1 VTQKRA
7 VAGRGDALPM
17 RRLVTVASV
26 IAAVLLANPLRA
38 EQAATPASGGEE
50 SNSDLAKKTQNP
62 VADLIS
68 VPFQNNF
75 NFNTGPEK
83 RSVWDLNI
91 QPVIP
96 IHLTDD
102 WNLITRTIVPIINQ
116 PPLAPG
122 IDQAT
127 GLGDIN
133 PSFFLSPSGSKEFI
147 WGIGPTFTFPT
158 ASNRLLGM
166 GKWSMGPAAVALT
179 MQGPWVAGALINTPS
194 QSHVSSW
201 ADRRTVPLALPV
213 RCLAPGPRLPIR
225 RSRCGQ
231 RARMLRSR
239 WRKHEPVLTAA
250 FHLRQARPAR
260 IPPSTWSPEA
270 AGPLRTRR
278 PRTTRPSRS
287 WRRWAQRP
295 RPR

>member
-1 VTQKRA
+1 VQGIVTALLRDGHSGRRS
-7 VAGRGDALPM
+7 VAKSIGLSARTLQ
-17 RRLVTVASV
+17 RRLSQEGVTYARVVAQARLEIAQRMLDDPARRGRIPPRCQWHRHGEQTAHCRSRPGVRCPMTRYV
-26 IAAVLLANPLRA
+26 IGLALCVLLANPLRA
-38 EQAATPASGGEE
+38 EDSAAPASGNEE

-96 IHLTDD
+96 IKLTDD

-122 IDQAT
+122 VDQAT

-147 WGIGPTFTFPT
+147 WGLGPTFTFPT

-166 GKWSMGPAAVALT
+166 GKYSMGPAAVALT
-179 MQGPWVAGALINTPS
+179 MQGPWVAGALINNQWSFAGWGPTR
-194 QSHVSSW
+194 VN
-201 ADRRTVPLALPV
+201 ALLLQPFV
-213 RCLAPGPRLPIR
+213 NYNFGEGWY
-225 RSRCGQ
+225 S
-231 RARMLRSR
+231 
-239 WRKHEPVLTAA
+239 
-250 FHLRQARPAR
+250 
-260 IPPSTWSPEA
+260 
-270 AGPLRTRR
+270 
-278 PRTTRPSRS
+278 
-287 WRRWAQRP
+287 
-295 RPR
+295 

>member
-1 VTQKRA
+1 MSRYV
-7 VAGRGDALPM
+7 VG
-17 RRLVTVASV
+17 LVLC
-26 IAAVLLANPLRA
+26 VLLANPLHA
-38 EQAATPASGGEE
+38 EEAAAPASGNEE

-96 IHLTDD
+96 IKLTDD

-122 IDQAT
+122 VPQAT

-147 WGIGPTFTFPT
+147 WYPAILMREHLSGKIGPADTQDT
-158 ASNRLLGM
+158 AYYFLSPGVGVVAM
-166 GKWSMGPAAVALT
+166 ISQEDVEAFWIIHIDTTTGKV
-179 MQGPWVAGALINTPS
+179 
-194 QSHVSSW
+194 
-201 ADRRTVPLALPV
+201 LA
-213 RCLAPGPRLPIR
+213 
-225 RSRCGQ
+225 SR
-231 RARMLRSR
+231 
-239 WRKHEPVLTAA
+239 
-250 FHLRQARPAR
+250 
-260 IPPSTWSPEA
+260 
-270 AGPLRTRR
+270 
-278 PRTTRPSRS
+278 
-287 WRRWAQRP
+287 
-295 RPR
+295 